1 MNMNNYIKMRA
12 LSLIIALSGAS
23 AVSGQSITEGFEMMP
38 MDSGAVLNGSRG
50 ERDIL
55 LHPKGPFVSK
65 MPVLWDTSFGGYW
78 AAGWAVS
85 RKLDGSVGA
94 SDYTKHLYCAK
105 PGHGSEKNV
114 AGKYNGKAF
123 VIGMN
128 GSFFI
133 SGAGPSSG
141 ILGFKIANTTFAYNS
156 MKSGD
161 AFAKKFG
168 GSSGNDADSFVLKIS
183 AFHKGQFLFSKRV
196 ILADFRFAN
205 NAKDYILDSWAI
217 VDLSMPQKEVGPR
230 DSFVFEL
237 MSSDNGQFG
246 MNTPGFFAIDEVIAA
261 QWLGVNSVNRL
272 TAKVYPNPAEDFVSI
287 ETVGSMIDLQ
297 VNNAFGELVYETKK
311 CSGKLHQINIKS
323 WTAGVYTIS
332 ASTVSGKE
340 SSVIVK
346 R

>member
-1 MNMNNYIKMRA
+1 MKNCIKMRA
-12 LSLIIALSGAS
+12 LSLIIVLMGAS
-23 AVSGQSITEGFEMMP
+23 AVSGQSVTEGFETMP
-38 MDSGAVLNGSRG
+38 MDSGTVLNGSRG

-55 LHPKGPFVSK
+55 LHPKGPFVSH

-78 AAGWAVS
+78 AAGGAVS

-94 SDYTKHLYCAK
+94 SDFAKHLYCAK
-105 PGHGSEKNV
+105 PGQGSEKNMS
-114 AGKYNGKAF
+114 GKYDGKAYA
-123 VIGMN
+123 IGMN
-128 GSFFI
+128 GSFLV
-133 SGAGPSSG
+133 SEAGPSSG

-168 GSSGNDADSFVLKIS
+168 GASGNDADSFVLKIS
-183 AFHKGQFLFSKRV
+183 AFHRGQFLFSKRV
-196 ILADFRFAN
+196 ILADFRFAD

-217 VDLSMPQKEVGPR
+217 VDLSMPQNEVGPR

-261 QWLGVNSVNRL
+261 RWLGVNAVNRI
-272 TAKVYPNPAEDFVSI
+272 TAKVYPNPADDLVTI
-287 ETVGSMIDLQ
+287 ETKGAMLDLQ
-297 VNNAFGELVYETKK
+297 VHNSVGDMVFETKN
-311 CSGKLHQINIKS
+311 CVGMVHQINSKT
-323 WTAGVYTIS
+323 WPAGVYSIS
-332 ASTVSGKE
+332 ASTLNGKE

>member
-1 MNMNNYIKMRA
+1 MKKYTYLRA
-12 LSLIIALSGAS
+12 LSLMIALLCAT
-23 AVSGQSITEGFEMMP
+23 AVSGQFITEGFETMP
-38 MDSGAVLNGSRG
+38 MDSGTVLNGSRG

-55 LHPKGPFVSK
+55 LHPKGPFVSH

-85 RKLDGSVGA
+85 RKLDGTTGA
-94 SDYTKHLYCAK
+94 SDFSKHLYCAK
-105 PGHGSEKNV
+105 PGHGSEKNMS
-114 AGKYNGKAF
+114 GKYDGKAYA
-123 VIGMN
+123 IGMN
-128 GSFFI
+128 GSFFV
-133 SGAGPSSG
+133 SEAGSSSG

-168 GSSGNDADSFVLKIS
+168 GATGNDADSFVLKIS

-196 ILADFRFAN
+196 ILADFRFADKT
-205 NAKDYILDSWAI
+205 KDYILDSWAI
-217 VDLSMPQKEVGPR
+217 VDLSWPQNEVGPR

-261 QWLGVNSVNRL
+261 HWESVDAVNGL
-272 TAKVYPNPAEDFVSI
+272 TAKVYPNPADELVTI
-287 ETVGSMIDLQ
+287 ETKGAILDLQ
-297 VNNAFGELVYETKK
+297 VHNSLGELIFEAKSCAGRV
-311 CSGKLHQINIKS
+311 HQINVKS
-323 WTAGVYTIS
+323 WQAGVYSIS
-332 ASTVSGKE
+332 ASTTEGNE

>member
-1 MNMNNYIKMRA
+1 MKNCIKMRA
-12 LSLIIALSGAS
+12 LSLIIALMGAS
-23 AVSGQSITEGFEMMP
+23 TVSGQTITEGFETMP
-38 MDSGAVLNGSRG
+38 MDSGTVLNGSRG

-55 LHPKGPFVSK
+55 LHPKGPFVSH
-65 MPVLWDTSFGGYW
+65 MPVLWDTSYGGYW

-85 RKLDGSVGA
+85 RKLDGSGGA
-94 SDYTKHLYCAK
+94 SDFAKHLYCAK
-105 PGHGSEKNV
+105 PGQGSEKNMS
-114 AGKYNGKAF
+114 GKYDGKAF
-123 VIGMN
+123 AIGMN
-128 GSFFI
+128 GSFLV
-133 SGAGPSSG
+133 SEAGPSSG

-168 GSSGNDADSFVLKIS
+168 GASGNDADSFVLKIS
-183 AFHKGQFLFSKRV
+183 AFHRGQFLFSKRV

-237 MSSDNGQFG
+237 MTSDNGQFG

-261 QWLGVNSVNRL
+261 RWLGVNAVNRI
-272 TAKVYPNPAEDFVSI
+272 TAKVYPNPAYDVVSI
-287 ETVGSMIDLQ
+287 ETKGAMLDLQ
-297 VNNAFGELVYETKK
+297 VHNVMGALVYQTKN
-311 CSGKLHQINIKS
+311 CGGMIHQINIKS
-323 WTAGVYTIS
+323 WTEGVYTIS
-332 ASTVSGKE
+332 ASTVSGAE

>member
-1 MNMNNYIKMRA
+1 MKNCIKMRA
-12 LSLIIALSGAS
+12 LSLFFTLMGAS
-23 AVSGQSITEGFEMMP
+23 AVSGQFITEGFETMP
-38 MDSGAVLNGSRG
+38 MDSGTVLNGSRG

-55 LHPKGPFVSK
+55 LHPKGPFVSH

-85 RKLDGSVGA
+85 RKLDGSGGA
-94 SDYTKHLYCAK
+94 SDFAKHLYCAK
-105 PGHGSEKNV
+105 PSYGSEKNM
-114 AGKYNGKAF
+114 AGKYDGKAYA
-123 VIGMN
+123 IGMN
-128 GSFFI
+128 GSFFV
-133 SGAGPSSG
+133 SEAGPSSG

-168 GSSGNDADSFVLKIS
+168 GVSGNDADSFVLKIS

-196 ILADFRFAN
+196 VLADFRFADN
-205 NAKDYILDSWAI
+205 TKDYILDSWTT

-261 QWLGVNSVNRL
+261 RWLGVNAVNRL
-272 TAKVYPNPAEDFVSI
+272 TAKVYPNPAYDVVSI
-287 ETVGSMIDLQ
+287 ETKGAMLDLQ
-297 VNNAFGELVYETKK
+297 VHNAIGELVYQTKN
-311 CSGKLHQINIKS
+311 CGGVIHQINIKA
-323 WTAGVYTIS
+323 WAEGVYTIS
-332 ASTVSGKE
+332 ASTVNGAE

>member
-1 MNMNNYIKMRA
+1 MKKYMKMRV
-12 LSLIIALSGAS
+12 LSLVVALMGAS
-23 AVSGQSITEGFEMMP
+23 TVSGQLITEGFETMP
-38 MDSGAVLNGSRG
+38 MDSGTVLNGSRG
-50 ERDIL
+50 ERDII
-55 LHPKGPFVSK
+55 LHPKGPFVSH

-85 RKLDGSVGA
+85 RKLDGSGGA
-94 SDYTKHLYCAK
+94 SDFAKHLYCAK
-105 PGHGSEKNV
+105 PGQGSEKNMS
-114 AGKYNGKAF
+114 GKYDGKAF
-123 VIGMN
+123 AIGMN
-128 GSFFI
+128 GSFFV
-133 SGAGPSSG
+133 SEAGPGSG

-168 GSSGNDADSFVLKIS
+168 GASGNDADSFVLKIS

-196 ILADFRFAN
+196 ILADFRFAD

-217 VDLSMPQKEVGPR
+217 VDLSMPQNEVGPR

-261 QWLGVNSVNRL
+261 RWLGVNAVNRI
-272 TAKVYPNPAEDFVSI
+272 TAKVYPNPAYDVVSI
-287 ETVGSMIDLQ
+287 ETKGAMLDLQ
-297 VNNAFGELVYETKK
+297 VHNVMGALVYQTKN
-311 CSGKLHQINIKS
+311 CGGMIHQINIKS
-323 WTAGVYTIS
+323 WTEGVYTIS
-332 ASTVSGKE
+332 ASTVSGAE

>member
-1 MNMNNYIKMRA
+1 MKKYTYLRA
-12 LSLIIALSGAS
+12 LSLMIALLCAT
-23 AVSGQSITEGFEMMP
+23 AVSGQFITEGFETMP
-38 MDSGAVLNGSRG
+38 MDSGTVLNGSRG

-55 LHPKGPFVSK
+55 LHPKGPFVSH

-85 RKLDGSVGA
+85 RKLDGTTGA
-94 SDYTKHLYCAK
+94 SDFSKHLYCAK
-105 PGHGSEKNV
+105 PGHGSEKNMS
-114 AGKYNGKAF
+114 GKYDGKAYA
-123 VIGMN
+123 IGMN
-128 GSFFI
+128 GSFFV
-133 SGAGPSSG
+133 SEAGSSSG

-168 GSSGNDADSFVLKIS
+168 GATGNDADSFVLKIS

-196 ILADFRFAN
+196 ILADFRFADKT
-205 NAKDYILDSWAI
+205 KDYILDSWAI
-217 VDLSMPQKEVGPR
+217 VDLSWPQNEVGPR

-261 QWLGVNSVNRL
+261 HWESVDAVNGL
-272 TAKVYPNPAEDFVSI
+272 TAKVYPNPADELVTI
-287 ETVGSMIDLQ
+287 ETKGAILDLQ
-297 VNNAFGELVYETKK
+297 VHNSLGELIFEAKRCAGRV
-311 CSGKLHQINIKS
+311 HQINVKS
-323 WTAGVYTIS
+323 WQAGVYSIS
-332 ASTVSGKE
+332 ASTTEGKE

>member
-1 MNMNNYIKMRA
+1 MKNHIKMRA
-12 LSLIIALSGAS
+12 LSLIIALMGVST
-23 AVSGQSITEGFEMMP
+23 VSGQFITEGFETMP
-38 MDSGAVLNGSRG
+38 MDSGTVLNGSRG

-55 LHPKGPFVSK
+55 LHPKGPFVSH

-85 RKLDGSVGA
+85 RKLDGSGGA
-94 SDYTKHLYCAK
+94 SDFAKHLYCAK
-105 PGHGSEKNV
+105 PSYGSEKNM
-114 AGKYNGKAF
+114 AGKYDGKAYA
-123 VIGMN
+123 IGMN
-128 GSFFI
+128 GSFFV
-133 SGAGPSSG
+133 SEAGPSSG

-168 GSSGNDADSFVLKIS
+168 GVSGNDADSFVLKIS

-196 ILADFRFAN
+196 VLADFRFAD
-205 NAKDYILDSWAI
+205 NAKDYILDSWTT
-217 VDLSMPQKEVGPR
+217 VDLSMPQNEVGPR

-246 MNTPGFFAIDEVIAA
+246 MNTPGFFAIDELIAA
-261 QWLGVNSVNRL
+261 RWLGVNAVNRI
-272 TAKVYPNPAEDFVSI
+272 TAKVYPNPAYDVVSI
-287 ETVGSMIDLQ
+287 ETKGAMLDLQ
-297 VNNAFGELVYETKK
+297 VHNAIGELVYQTKN
-311 CSGKLHQINIKS
+311 CGGMIHQINIKS
-323 WTAGVYTIS
+323 WAEGVYTIS
-332 ASTVSGKE
+332 ASTVNGAE

>member
-1 MNMNNYIKMRA
+1 MKNCIKMRA
-12 LSLIIALSGAS
+12 LSLIIVLMGAS
-23 AVSGQSITEGFEMMP
+23 TVSGQLITEGFETMP
-38 MDSGAVLNGSRG
+38 MDSGTVLNGSRG
-50 ERDIL
+50 ERGIL
-55 LHPKGPFVSK
+55 LHPQGPFVSH
-65 MPVLWDTSFGGYW
+65 MPVLWDTSYGW

-85 RKLDGSVGA
+85 RKLDGSGGA
-94 SDYTKHLYCAK
+94 SDFAKHLYCAK
-105 PGHGSEKNV
+105 PGYGSEKNM
-114 AGKYNGKAF
+114 AGKYDGKAF
-123 VIGMN
+123 AIGMN
-128 GSFFI
+128 GSFLV
-133 SGAGPSSG
+133 SEAGPSSG

-168 GSSGNDADSFVLKIS
+168 GASGNDADSFVLKIS
-183 AFHKGQFLFSKRV
+183 AFHRGQFLFSKRV

-237 MSSDNGQFG
+237 MSSDSGQNG

-261 QWLGVNSVNRL
+261 RWLGVNAVNRI
-272 TAKVYPNPAEDFVSI
+272 TAKVYPNPADDLVTI
-287 ETVGSMIDLQ
+287 ETKGAMLDLQ
-297 VNNAFGELVYETKK
+297 VHNSVGDMVFETKN
-311 CSGKLHQINIKS
+311 CAGMVHQINSKT
-323 WTAGVYTIS
+323 WPAGVYYIS
-332 ASTVSGKE
+332 ASTLNGKE

>member
-1 MNMNNYIKMRA
+1 MKNHIKMRA
-12 LSLIIALSGAS
+12 LSLIIALMGVST
-23 AVSGQSITEGFEMMP
+23 VSGQFITEGFETMP
-38 MDSGAVLNGSRG
+38 MDSGTVLNGSRG

-55 LHPKGPFVSK
+55 LHPKGPFVSH

-85 RKLDGSVGA
+85 RKLDGSGGA
-94 SDYTKHLYCAK
+94 SDFAKHLYCAK
-105 PGHGSEKNV
+105 PSYGSEKNM
-114 AGKYNGKAF
+114 AGKYDGKAYA
-123 VIGMN
+123 IGMN
-128 GSFFI
+128 GSFFV
-133 SGAGPSSG
+133 SEAGPSSG

-168 GSSGNDADSFVLKIS
+168 GVSGNDADSFVLKIS

-196 ILADFRFAN
+196 VLADFRFAD
-205 NAKDYILDSWAI
+205 NAKDYILDSWTT
-217 VDLSMPQKEVGPR
+217 VDLSMPQNEVGPR

-246 MNTPGFFAIDEVIAA
+246 MNTPGFFAIDELIAA
-261 QWLGVNSVNRL
+261 RWLGVNAVNRI
-272 TAKVYPNPAEDFVSI
+272 TAKVYPNPAYDVVSI
-287 ETVGSMIDLQ
+287 ETKGAMLDLQ
-297 VNNAFGELVYETKK
+297 VHNAIGELVYQTTN
-311 CSGKLHQINIKS
+311 CGGVIHQINIKA
-323 WTAGVYTIS
+323 WAEGVYTIS
-332 ASTVSGKE
+332 ASTVNGAE

>member
-1 MNMNNYIKMRA
+1 MKKYMKMRV
-12 LSLIIALSGAS
+12 LSLVVALMGAS
-23 AVSGQSITEGFEMMP
+23 TVSGQLITEGFETMP
-38 MDSGAVLNGSRG
+38 MDSGTVLNGSRG

-55 LHPKGPFVSK
+55 LHPKGPFVSH

-85 RKLDGSVGA
+85 RKLDGSGGA
-94 SDYTKHLYCAK
+94 SDFAKHLYCAK
-105 PGHGSEKNV
+105 PGQGSEKNMS
-114 AGKYNGKAF
+114 GKYDGKAYA
-123 VIGMN
+123 IGMN
-128 GSFFI
+128 GSFLV
-133 SGAGPSSG
+133 SEAGPSSG

-168 GSSGNDADSFVLKIS
+168 GASGNDADSFVLKIS

-196 ILADFRFAN
+196 VLADFRFAD

-217 VDLSMPQKEVGPR
+217 VDLSMPQNEVGPR

-261 QWLGVNSVNRL
+261 RWLGVNSVNRI
-272 TAKVYPNPAEDFVSI
+272 TAKVYPNPADDLVTI
-287 ETVGSMIDLQ
+287 ETKGAMLDLQ
-297 VNNAFGELVYETKK
+297 VHNSVGDMVFETKN
-311 CSGKLHQINIKS
+311 CGGRVHQINIKT
-323 WTAGVYTIS
+323 WPAGVYSIS
-332 ASTVSGKE
+332 ASTLNGKE

>member
-1 MNMNNYIKMRA
+1 MKNCIKMRA
-12 LSLIIALSGAS
+12 LSLIISLMGAS
-23 AVSGQSITEGFEMMP
+23 TVSGQTITEGFETMP
-38 MDSGAVLNGSRG
+38 MDSGTVLNGSRG
-50 ERDIL
+50 ERDII
-55 LHPKGPFVSK
+55 LHPKGPFVSH

-85 RKLDGSVGA
+85 RKLDGSGGA
-94 SDYTKHLYCAK
+94 SDFAKHLYCAK
-105 PGHGSEKNV
+105 PGQGSEKNMS
-114 AGKYNGKAF
+114 GKYDGKAF
-123 VIGMN
+123 AIGMN
-128 GSFFI
+128 GSFFV
-133 SGAGPSSG
+133 SEAGPGSG

-168 GSSGNDADSFVLKIS
+168 GASGNDADSFVLKIS
-183 AFHKGQFLFSKRV
+183 AFHRGQFLFSKRV

-261 QWLGVNSVNRL
+261 RWLGVNAVNRI
-272 TAKVYPNPAEDFVSI
+272 TAKVYPNPAYDVVSI
-287 ETVGSMIDLQ
+287 ETKGAILDLQ
-297 VNNAFGELVYETKK
+297 VHNVMGALVYQTKN
-311 CSGKLHQINIKS
+311 CGGMIHQINIKS
-323 WTAGVYTIS
+323 WTEGVYTIS
-332 ASTVSGKE
+332 ASTVSGAE

>member
-1 MNMNNYIKMRA
+1 MKNCIKMRA
-12 LSLIIALSGAS
+12 LSLIIVLMGAS
-23 AVSGQSITEGFEMMP
+23 AVSGQSVTEGFETMP
-38 MDSGAVLNGSRG
+38 MDSGTVLNGSRG

-55 LHPKGPFVSK
+55 LHPKGPFVSH
-65 MPVLWDTSFGGYW
+65 MPVLWDTSYGGYW

-85 RKLDGSVGA
+85 RKLDGSGGA
-94 SDYTKHLYCAK
+94 SDFAKHLYCAK
-105 PGHGSEKNV
+105 PGQGSEKNMS
-114 AGKYNGKAF
+114 GKYDGKAYA
-123 VIGMN
+123 IGMN
-128 GSFFI
+128 GSFLV
-133 SGAGPSSG
+133 SEAGPSSG

-168 GSSGNDADSFVLKIS
+168 GASGNDADSFVLKIS

-196 ILADFRFAN
+196 ILADFRFAD

-217 VDLSMPQKEVGPR
+217 VDLSMPQNEVGPR

-261 QWLGVNSVNRL
+261 RWLGVNAVNRI
-272 TAKVYPNPAEDFVSI
+272 TAKVYPNPADDLVTI
-287 ETVGSMIDLQ
+287 ETKGAMLDLQ
-297 VNNAFGELVYETKK
+297 VHNSVGELVFETKN
-311 CSGKLHQINIKS
+311 CVGMVHQINSKS
-323 WTAGVYTIS
+323 WTEGVYTIS
-332 ASTVSGKE
+332 ASTVSGAE

>member
-1 MNMNNYIKMRA
+1 MKNCIKMRA
-12 LSLIIALSGAS
+12 LSLIIVLMGAS
-23 AVSGQSITEGFEMMP
+23 AVSGQSVTEGFETMP
-38 MDSGAVLNGSRG
+38 MDSGTVLNGSRG

-55 LHPKGPFVSK
+55 LHPKGPFVSH
-65 MPVLWDTSFGGYW
+65 MPVLWDTSYGGYW

-85 RKLDGSVGA
+85 RKLDGSGGA
-94 SDYTKHLYCAK
+94 SDFAKHLYCAK
-105 PGHGSEKNV
+105 PGQGSEKNMS
-114 AGKYNGKAF
+114 GKYDGKAF
-123 VIGMN
+123 AIGMN
-128 GSFFI
+128 GSFLV
-133 SGAGPSSG
+133 SEAGPSSG

-168 GSSGNDADSFVLKIS
+168 GASGKDADSFVLKIS

-196 ILADFRFAN
+196 ILADFRFAD

-217 VDLSMPQKEVGPR
+217 VDLSMPQNEVGPR

-261 QWLGVNSVNRL
+261 RWLGVNAVNRI
-272 TAKVYPNPAEDFVSI
+272 TAKVYPNPADDLVTI
-287 ETVGSMIDLQ
+287 ETKGAMLDLQ
-297 VNNAFGELVYETKK
+297 VHNSVGDMVYETKN
-311 CSGKLHQINIKS
+311 CVGMVHQINSKT
-323 WTAGVYTIS
+323 WPAGVYSIS
-332 ASTVSGKE
+332 ASTLNGKE

>member
-1 MNMNNYIKMRA
+1 MKHTNGLRVF
-12 LSLIIALSGAS
+12 LLLTVLLGAS
-23 AVSGQSITEGFEMMP
+23 TLRGQWIIEGFETMLT
-38 MDSGAVLNGSRG
+38 DSGQVLNGSMG
-50 ERDIL
+50 EKDIV
-55 LHPKGPFVSK
+55 LHPKGPFVSH

-94 SDYTKHLYCAK
+94 SDFSKHLYCAK
-105 PGHGSEKNV
+105 PGHGSEKN
-114 AGKYNGKAF
+114 AKGKYNGKAYA
-123 VIGMN
+123 IGMN
-128 GSFFI
+128 GSFI
-133 SGAGPSSG
+133 LSEASSSSG

-168 GSSGNDADSFVLKIS
+168 GATGTDADSFVLKIS

-205 NAKDYILDSWAI
+205 NSKDYILDSWAI
-217 VDLSMPQKEVGPR
+217 VDFSWPQNELGPR

-261 QWLGVNSVNRL
+261 RWLGMNSVNVIS
-272 TAKVYPNPAEDFVSI
+272 AAAYPNPADDKVVI
-287 ETVGSMIDLQ
+287 ETEGRMMGLTVTNALGSVIYESHNDLGR
-297 VNNAFGELVYETKK
+297 AHE
-311 CSGKLHQINIKS
+311 INTS
-323 WTAGVYTIS
+323 HWLSGVYQVS
-332 ASTVSGKE
+332 AALVGGEART
-340 SSVIVK
+340 VIVK

>member
-1 MNMNNYIKMRA
+1 MKNHIKMRA
-12 LSLIIALSGAS
+12 LSLIIALMGAS
-23 AVSGQSITEGFEMMP
+23 AVSGQFITEGFETMP
-38 MDSGAVLNGSRG
+38 MDSGTVLNGSRG

-55 LHPKGPFVSK
+55 LHPKGPFASH

-85 RKLDGSVGA
+85 RKLDGSGGA
-94 SDYTKHLYCAK
+94 SDFAKHLYCAK
-105 PGHGSEKNV
+105 PVHGSEKKM
-114 AGKYNGKAF
+114 AGKYDGKAF
-123 VIGMN
+123 AIGMN

-133 SGAGPSSG
+133 SEAGPSSG

-168 GSSGNDADSFVLKIS
+168 GVSGNDADSFVLKIS

-217 VDLSMPQKEVGPR
+217 VDLSMPQNEVGPR
-230 DSFVFEL
+230 DSFFFEL

-261 QWLGVNSVNRL
+261 RWLGVNAVNRL
-272 TAKVYPNPAEDFVSI
+272 TAKVYPNPAYDVVSI
-287 ETVGSMIDLQ
+287 ETKGAILDLQ
-297 VNNAFGELVYETKK
+297 VHNAIGELVYQTKN
-311 CSGKLHQINIKS
+311 CGGMIHQINIKS
-323 WTAGVYTIS
+323 WAEGVYTIS
-332 ASTVSGKE
+332 ASTVNGAE

>member
-1 MNMNNYIKMRA
+1 MKKYMKMRV
-12 LSLIIALSGAS
+12 LSLVVAIMGAS
-23 AVSGQSITEGFEMMP
+23 TVSGQFITEGFETMP
-38 MDSGAVLNGSRG
+38 MDSGTVLNGSRG

-55 LHPKGPFVSK
+55 LHPKGPFVSH

-85 RKLDGSVGA
+85 RKLDGSGGA
-94 SDYTKHLYCAK
+94 SDFAKHLYCAK
-105 PGHGSEKNV
+105 PGQGSEKNMS
-114 AGKYNGKAF
+114 GKYDGKAYA
-123 VIGMN
+123 IGMN
-128 GSFFI
+128 GSFI
-133 SGAGPSSG
+133 VSEAGPSSG

-168 GSSGNDADSFVLKIS
+168 GASGNDADSFVLKIS

-217 VDLSMPQKEVGPR
+217 VDLSMPQNEVGPR

-261 QWLGVNSVNRL
+261 RWLGVNSVNRI
-272 TAKVYPNPAEDFVSI
+272 TAKVYPNPADDLVTI
-287 ETVGSMIDLQ
+287 ETKGAMLDLQ
-297 VNNAFGELVYETKK
+297 VYNSVGEMVFETKN
-311 CSGKLHQINIKS
+311 CDGMLHQINSKT
-323 WTAGVYTIS
+323 WPAGVYSIS
-332 ASTVSGKE
+332 ASTLNGKE

>member
-1 MNMNNYIKMRA
+1 MKNCIKMRA
-12 LSLIIALSGAS
+12 LSLFIALMGAS
-23 AVSGQSITEGFEMMP
+23 AVSGQFITEGFETMP
-38 MDSGAVLNGSRG
+38 MDSGTVLNGSRG

-55 LHPKGPFVSK
+55 LHPKGPFASH

-94 SDYTKHLYCAK
+94 SDFAKHLYCAK
-105 PGHGSEKNV
+105 PGYGSEKNM
-114 AGKYNGKAF
+114 AGKYDGKAYA
-123 VIGMN
+123 IGMN
-128 GSFFI
+128 GSFFV
-133 SGAGPSSG
+133 SEAGPSSG

-168 GSSGNDADSFVLKIS
+168 GVSGNDADSFVLKIS

-196 ILADFRFAN
+196 VLADFRFADN
-205 NAKDYILDSWAI
+205 TKDYILDSWTT
-217 VDLSMPQKEVGPR
+217 VDLSMPQNEVGPR

-246 MNTPGFFAIDEVIAA
+246 MNTPGFFAIDELIAA
-261 QWLGVNSVNRL
+261 RWLGVNAVNRI
-272 TAKVYPNPAEDFVSI
+272 TAKVYPNPAYDVVSI
-287 ETVGSMIDLQ
+287 ETKGAMLDLQ
-297 VNNAFGELVYETKK
+297 VHNAIGELVYQTKN
-311 CSGKLHQINIKS
+311 CGGVIHQINIKA
-323 WTAGVYTIS
+323 WAEGVYTIS
-332 ASTVSGKE
+332 ASTVNGAE

>member
-1 MNMNNYIKMRA
+1 MKNCIKMRA
-12 LSLIIALSGAS
+12 LSLIIVLMGAS
-23 AVSGQSITEGFEMMP
+23 AVSGQSVTEGFETMP
-38 MDSGAVLNGSRG
+38 MDSGTVLNGSRG

-55 LHPKGPFVSK
+55 LHPKGPFVSH
-65 MPVLWDTSFGGYW
+65 MPVLWDTSYGGYW

-85 RKLDGSVGA
+85 RKLDGSGGA
-94 SDYTKHLYCAK
+94 SDFAKHLYCAK
-105 PGHGSEKNV
+105 PGQGSEKNMS
-114 AGKYNGKAF
+114 GKYDGKAYA
-123 VIGMN
+123 IGMN
-128 GSFFI
+128 GSFLV
-133 SGAGPSSG
+133 SEAGPSSG

-168 GSSGNDADSFVLKIS
+168 GASGNDADSFVLKIS
-183 AFHKGQFLFSKRV
+183 AFHRGQFLFSKRV
-196 ILADFRFAN
+196 ILADFRFAD

-217 VDLSMPQKEVGPR
+217 VDLSMPQNEVGPR

-261 QWLGVNSVNRL
+261 RWLGVNAVNRI
-272 TAKVYPNPAEDFVSI
+272 TAKVYPNPADDLVTI
-287 ETVGSMIDLQ
+287 ETKGAMLDLQ
-297 VNNAFGELVYETKK
+297 VHNSVGDMVYETKN
-311 CSGKLHQINIKS
+311 CVGMVHQINSKT
-323 WTAGVYTIS
+323 WPAGVYSIS
-332 ASTVSGKE
+332 ASTLNGKE

>member
-1 MNMNNYIKMRA
+1 MKKYMKMRV
-12 LSLIIALSGAS
+12 LSLVVALMGAS

-38 MDSGAVLNGSRG
+38 MDSGAVLNGRRG
-50 ERDIL
+50 EKDIL

-85 RKLDGSVGA
+85 RKLDGSGGA
-94 SDYTKHLYCAK
+94 SDFAKHLYCAK
-105 PGHGSEKNV
+105 PGQGSEKNMS
-114 AGKYNGKAF
+114 GKYDGKAYA
-123 VIGMN
+123 IGMN
-128 GSFFI
+128 GSFLV

-168 GSSGNDADSFVLKIS
+168 GVSGNDADSFVLKIS

-196 ILADFRFAN
+196 ILADFRFTN
-205 NAKDYILDSWAI
+205 NTKDYILDSWAV
-217 VDLSMPQKEVGPR
+217 VDLSFPQKEVGPR
-230 DSFVFEL
+230 DSFVFDL

-261 QWLGVNSVNRL
+261 RWLGVNAVNRI
-272 TAKVYPNPAEDFVSI
+272 TAKVYPNPAYDVVSI
-287 ETVGSMIDLQ
+287 ETKGAILDLQ
-297 VNNAFGELVYETKK
+297 VHNVMGALVYQTKN
-311 CSGKLHQINIKS
+311 CGGMIHQINIKS
-323 WTAGVYTIS
+323 WTEGVYTIS
-332 ASTVSGKE
+332 ASTVSGAE

>member
-1 MNMNNYIKMRA
+1 MRNCIKMRA
-12 LSLIIALSGAS
+12 LSLFFTLMGAS
-23 AVSGQSITEGFEMMP
+23 AVSGQFITEGFETMP
-38 MDSGAVLNGSRG
+38 MDSGTVLNGSRG

-55 LHPKGPFVSK
+55 LHPKGPFVSH

-85 RKLDGSVGA
+85 RKLDGSGGA
-94 SDYTKHLYCAK
+94 SDFAKHLYCAK
-105 PGHGSEKNV
+105 PSYGSEKNM
-114 AGKYNGKAF
+114 AGKYDGKAYA
-123 VIGMN
+123 IGMN
-128 GSFFI
+128 GSFFV
-133 SGAGPSSG
+133 SEAGPSSG

-168 GSSGNDADSFVLKIS
+168 GVSGNDADSFVLKIS

-196 ILADFRFAN
+196 VLADFRFADN
-205 NAKDYILDSWAI
+205 TKDYILDSWTT

-261 QWLGVNSVNRL
+261 RWLGVNAVNRL
-272 TAKVYPNPAEDFVSI
+272 TAKVYPNPAYDVVSI
-287 ETVGSMIDLQ
+287 ETKGAILDLQ
-297 VNNAFGELVYETKK
+297 VHNAIGELVYQTKN
-311 CSGKLHQINIKS
+311 CGGMIHQINIKS
-323 WTAGVYTIS
+323 WAEGVYTIS
-332 ASTVSGKE
+332 ASTVNGAE

>member
-1 MNMNNYIKMRA
+1 MKNCIKMRA
-12 LSLIIALSGAS
+12 LSLIIALMGAS
-23 AVSGQSITEGFEMMP
+23 TVSGQTITEGFETMP
-38 MDSGAVLNGSRG
+38 MDSGTVSNGSRG

-55 LHPKGPFVSK
+55 LHPKGPFVSH

-85 RKLDGSVGA
+85 RKLDGSGGA
-94 SDYTKHLYCAK
+94 SDFAKHLYCAK
-105 PGHGSEKNV
+105 PGQGSEKNM
-114 AGKYNGKAF
+114 AGKYDGKAF
-123 VIGMN
+123 AIGMN
-128 GSFFI
+128 GSFFV
-133 SGAGPSSG
+133 SEAGPGSG

-168 GSSGNDADSFVLKIS
+168 GASGNDADSFVLKIS

-261 QWLGVNSVNRL
+261 RWLGVNAVNRI
-272 TAKVYPNPAEDFVSI
+272 TAKVYPNPAYDVVSI
-287 ETVGSMIDLQ
+287 ETKGAILDLQ
-297 VNNAFGELVYETKK
+297 VHNVMGALVYQTKN
-311 CSGKLHQINIKS
+311 CGGMIHQINIKS
-323 WTAGVYTIS
+323 WTEGVYTIS
-332 ASTVSGKE
+332 ASTVSGAE

>member
-1 MNMNNYIKMRA
+1 MKNHIKMRA
-12 LSLIIALSGAS
+12 LSLIIALMGVST
-23 AVSGQSITEGFEMMP
+23 VSGQFITEGFETMP
-38 MDSGAVLNGSRG
+38 MDSGTVLNGSRG

-55 LHPKGPFVSK
+55 LHPKGPFVSH

-85 RKLDGSVGA
+85 RKLDGSGGA
-94 SDYTKHLYCAK
+94 SDFAKHLYCAK
-105 PGHGSEKNV
+105 PSYGSEKNM
-114 AGKYNGKAF
+114 AGKYDGKAYA
-123 VIGMN
+123 IGMN
-128 GSFFI
+128 GSFFV
-133 SGAGPSSG
+133 SEAGPSSG

-168 GSSGNDADSFVLKIS
+168 GVSGNDADSFVLKIS

-196 ILADFRFAN
+196 VLADFRFAD
-205 NAKDYILDSWAI
+205 NAKDYILDSWTT
-217 VDLSMPQKEVGPR
+217 VDLSMPQNEVGPR

-261 QWLGVNSVNRL
+261 RWLGVNAVNRL
-272 TAKVYPNPAEDFVSI
+272 TAKVYPNPAYDVVSI
-287 ETVGSMIDLQ
+287 ETKGAILDLQ
-297 VNNAFGELVYETKK
+297 VHNAIGELVYQTKN
-311 CSGKLHQINIKS
+311 CGGMIHQINIKS
-323 WTAGVYTIS
+323 WAEGVYTIS
-332 ASTVSGKE
+332 ASTANGAE

>member
-1 MNMNNYIKMRA
+1 MKNHIKMRA
-12 LSLIIALSGAS
+12 LSLIIALMGVST
-23 AVSGQSITEGFEMMP
+23 VSGQFITEGFETMP
-38 MDSGAVLNGSRG
+38 MDSGTVLNGSRG

-55 LHPKGPFVSK
+55 LHPKGPFVSH

-85 RKLDGSVGA
+85 RKLDGSGGA
-94 SDYTKHLYCAK
+94 SDFAKHLYCAK
-105 PGHGSEKNV
+105 PSYGSEKNM
-114 AGKYNGKAF
+114 AGKYDGKAYA
-123 VIGMN
+123 IGMN
-128 GSFFI
+128 GSFFV
-133 SGAGPSSG
+133 SEAGPSSG

-168 GSSGNDADSFVLKIS
+168 GVSGNDADSFVLKIS

-196 ILADFRFAN
+196 VLADFRFAD
-205 NAKDYILDSWAI
+205 NAKDYILDSWTT
-217 VDLSMPQKEVGPR
+217 VDLSMPQNEVGPR

-246 MNTPGFFAIDEVIAA
+246 MNTPGFFAIDELIAA
-261 QWLGVNSVNRL
+261 RWLGVNAVNRI
-272 TAKVYPNPAEDFVSI
+272 TAKVYPNPAYDVVSI
-287 ETVGSMIDLQ
+287 ETKGAMLDLQ
-297 VNNAFGELVYETKK
+297 VHNAIGELVYQTKN
-311 CSGKLHQINIKS
+311 CGGMIHQINIKA
-323 WTAGVYTIS
+323 WAEGIYTIS
-332 ASTVSGKE
+332 ASTVNGAE

>member
-1 MNMNNYIKMRA
+1 MKNCIKMRA
-12 LSLIIALSGAS
+12 LSLIIALMGAS
-23 AVSGQSITEGFEMMP
+23 TVSGQTITEGFETMP
-38 MDSGAVLNGSRG
+38 MDSGTVLNGSRG

-55 LHPKGPFVSK
+55 LHPKGPFVSH

-85 RKLDGSVGA
+85 RKLDGSGGA
-94 SDYTKHLYCAK
+94 SDFAKHLYCAK
-105 PGHGSEKNV
+105 PGQGSEKNMS
-114 AGKYNGKAF
+114 GKYDGKAF
-123 VIGMN
+123 AIGMN
-128 GSFFI
+128 GSFFV
-133 SGAGPSSG
+133 SEAGPGSG

-168 GSSGNDADSFVLKIS
+168 GASGNDADSFVLKIS
-183 AFHKGQFLFSKRV
+183 AFHRGQFLFSKRV

-261 QWLGVNSVNRL
+261 RWLGVNAVNRI
-272 TAKVYPNPAEDFVSI
+272 TAKVYPNPAYDVVSI
-287 ETVGSMIDLQ
+287 ETKGAILDLQ
-297 VNNAFGELVYETKK
+297 VHNVMGALVYQTKN
-311 CSGKLHQINIKS
+311 CGGMIHQINIKS
-323 WTAGVYTIS
+323 WTEGVYTIS
-332 ASTVSGKE
+332 ASTVSGAE

>member
-1 MNMNNYIKMRA
+1 MKKYTYLRA
-12 LSLIIALSGAS
+12 LSLMIALLCAT
-23 AVSGQSITEGFEMMP
+23 AVSGQFITEGFETMP
-38 MDSGAVLNGSRG
+38 MDSGTVLNGSRG

-55 LHPKGPFVSK
+55 LHPKGPFVSH

-85 RKLDGSVGA
+85 RKLDGTTGA
-94 SDYTKHLYCAK
+94 SDFSKHLYCAK
-105 PGHGSEKNV
+105 PGHGSEKNMS
-114 AGKYNGKAF
+114 GKYDGKAYA
-123 VIGMN
+123 IGMN
-128 GSFFI
+128 GSFFV
-133 SGAGPSSG
+133 SEAGSSSG

-168 GSSGNDADSFVLKIS
+168 GATGNDADSFVLKIS

-196 ILADFRFAN
+196 ILADFRFADKT
-205 NAKDYILDSWAI
+205 KDYILDSWAI
-217 VDLSMPQKEVGPR
+217 VDLSWPQNEVGPR

-261 QWLGVNSVNRL
+261 HWESVDAVNGL
-272 TAKVYPNPAEDFVSI
+272 TAKVYPNPADELVTI
-287 ETVGSMIDLQ
+287 ETKGAILDLQ
-297 VNNAFGELVYETKK
+297 VHNSLGELIFEAKSCAGRV
-311 CSGKLHQINIKS
+311 HQINVKS
-323 WTAGVYTIS
+323 WQAGVYSIS
-332 ASTVSGKE
+332 ASTTEGKE

>member
-1 MNMNNYIKMRA
+1 MKNCIKMRA
-12 LSLIIALSGAS
+12 LSLIIVLMGAS
-23 AVSGQSITEGFEMMP
+23 AVSGQSVTEGFETMP
-38 MDSGAVLNGSRG
+38 MDSGTVLNGSRG

-55 LHPKGPFVSK
+55 LHPKGPFVSH

-85 RKLDGSVGA
+85 RKLDGSGGA
-94 SDYTKHLYCAK
+94 SDFAKHLYCAK
-105 PGHGSEKNV
+105 PGQGSEKNMS
-114 AGKYNGKAF
+114 GKYDGKAF
-123 VIGMN
+123 AIGMN
-128 GSFFI
+128 GSFFV
-133 SGAGPSSG
+133 SEAGPGSG

-168 GSSGNDADSFVLKIS
+168 GASGNDADSFVLKIS
-183 AFHKGQFLFSKRV
+183 AFHRGQFLFSKRV

-261 QWLGVNSVNRL
+261 RWLGVNAVNRI
-272 TAKVYPNPAEDFVSI
+272 TAKVYPNPAYDVVSI
-287 ETVGSMIDLQ
+287 ETKGAILDLQ
-297 VNNAFGELVYETKK
+297 VHNVMGALVYQTKN
-311 CSGKLHQINIKS
+311 CGGMIHQINIKS
-323 WTAGVYTIS
+323 WTEGVYTIS
-332 ASTVSGKE
+332 ASTVSGAE

>member
-1 MNMNNYIKMRA
+1 
-12 LSLIIALSGAS
+12 
-23 AVSGQSITEGFEMMP
+23 
-38 MDSGAVLNGSRG
+38 
-50 ERDIL
+50 
-55 LHPKGPFVSK
+55 

-94 SDYTKHLYCAK
+94 SDFAKHLYCAK
-105 PGHGSEKNV
+105 PSYGSEKNM
-114 AGKYNGKAF
+114 AGKYDGKAYA
-123 VIGMN
+123 IGMN
-128 GSFFI
+128 GSFFV
-133 SGAGPSSG
+133 SEAGPSSG

-168 GSSGNDADSFVLKIS
+168 GVSGNDADSFVLKIS

-196 ILADFRFAN
+196 VLADFRFADN
-205 NAKDYILDSWAI
+205 TKDYILDSWTT
-217 VDLSMPQKEVGPR
+217 VDLSMPQNEVGPR

-246 MNTPGFFAIDEVIAA
+246 MNTPGFFAIDELIAA
-261 QWLGVNSVNRL
+261 RWLGVNAVNRI
-272 TAKVYPNPAEDFVSI
+272 TAKVYPNPAFDVFSI
-287 ETVGSMIDLQ
+287 ETKGAILDLQ
-297 VNNAFGELVYETKK
+297 VHNAIGELVYQTKN
-311 CSGKLHQINIKS
+311 CGGMIHQINIKS
-323 WTAGVYTIS
+323 WAEGVYTNS
-332 ASTVSGKE
+332 ASTANGAE

>member
-1 MNMNNYIKMRA
+1 MKNCIKMRA
-12 LSLIIALSGAS
+12 LSLFFTLMGAS
-23 AVSGQSITEGFEMMP
+23 AVSGQFITEGFETMP
-38 MDSGAVLNGSRG
+38 MDSGTVLNGSRG

-55 LHPKGPFVSK
+55 LHPKGPFVSH

-85 RKLDGSVGA
+85 RKLDGSGGA
-94 SDYTKHLYCAK
+94 SDFAKHLYCAK
-105 PGHGSEKNV
+105 PSYGSEKNM
-114 AGKYNGKAF
+114 AGKYDGKAYA
-123 VIGMN
+123 IGMN
-128 GSFFI
+128 GSFFV
-133 SGAGPSSG
+133 SEAGPSSG

-168 GSSGNDADSFVLKIS
+168 GVSGNDADSFVLKIS

-196 ILADFRFAN
+196 VLADFRFAD
-205 NAKDYILDSWAI
+205 NAKDYILDNWST

-261 QWLGVNSVNRL
+261 RWLGVNAVNRL
-272 TAKVYPNPAEDFVSI
+272 TAKVYPNPAYDVVSI
-287 ETVGSMIDLQ
+287 ETKGAILDLQ
-297 VNNAFGELVYETKK
+297 VHNAIGELVYQTKN
-311 CSGKLHQINIKS
+311 CGGMIHQINIKA
-323 WTAGVYTIS
+323 WAEGVYTIS
-332 ASTVSGKE
+332 ASTVNGAE

>member
-1 MNMNNYIKMRA
+1 MKHTNGLRVF
-12 LSLIIALSGAS
+12 LLLTVLLGAS
-23 AVSGQSITEGFEMMP
+23 TLRGQWITEGFELMP
-38 MDSGAVLNGSRG
+38 MDSGQVLNGSMG
-50 ERDIL
+50 EKDIL
-55 LHPKGPFVSK
+55 LHPKGPFVSH

-94 SDYTKHLYCAK
+94 SDFSKHLYCAK
-105 PGHGSEKNV
+105 PGHGSEKN
-114 AGKYNGKAF
+114 ASGKYDGKAF
-123 VIGMN
+123 AIGMN
-128 GSFFI
+128 GSFI
-133 SGAGPSSG
+133 LSEARSSSG

-168 GSSGNDADSFVLKIS
+168 GATGKDADSFVLKIS

-196 ILADFRFAN
+196 ILADFRFADN
-205 NAKDYILDSWAI
+205 SKDYILDSWAI
-217 VDLSMPQKEVGPR
+217 VDLSWPQNEVGPR

-261 QWLGVNSVNRL
+261 QWEGVNSVNVIS
-272 TAKVYPNPAEDFVSI
+272 AAAYPNPADDKVVVE
-287 ETVGSMIDLQ
+287 
-297 VNNAFGELVYETKK
+297 
-311 CSGKLHQINIKS
+311 
-323 WTAGVYTIS
+323 TAGEMMGLTVIDALGAVIYESRHDLGRSHEINTSHWLPGVYQVS
-332 ASTVSGKE
+332 AALAGGEART
-340 SSVIVK
+340 VIVK